1 MHVQLF
7 TTGGTFDKI
16 YSDALSE
23 FSIGKSMAPEI
34 LREAN
39 VSFSFASEGL
49 AYKDSL
55 ELTEE
60 DRTQIRN
67 KVANCPHRHILITHG
82 TDTMAVT
89 AEALLGI
96 PNKVVVLTGAMQ
108 PARMRSSDAH
118 FNLGVAIGVLQL
130 LPPGV
135 YVAMNGQ
142 VFEAGKVRKNR
153 EAGRFE
159 TA

>member
-7 TTGGTFDKI
+7 TTGGTFDKV

-49 AYKDSL
+49 VYKDSL
-55 ELTEE
+55 ELTDE
-60 DRTQIRN
+60 DRAQIRS
-67 KVANCPHRHILITHG
+67 KVAACPHRHILITHG
-82 TDTMAVT
+82 TDTMALT
-89 AEALLGI
+89 AETLQGI
-96 PNKVVVLTGAMQ
+96 GNKIIVLTGSMQ
-108 PARMRSSDAH
+108 PARMRNTDAH
-118 FNLGVAIGVLQL
+118 FNLGVAVGALQL
-130 LPPGV
+130 LQPGV
-135 YVAMNGQ
+135 YLAMNGQ
-142 VFEAGKVRKNR
+142 IFEAGKVRKNR

-159 TA
+159 TV